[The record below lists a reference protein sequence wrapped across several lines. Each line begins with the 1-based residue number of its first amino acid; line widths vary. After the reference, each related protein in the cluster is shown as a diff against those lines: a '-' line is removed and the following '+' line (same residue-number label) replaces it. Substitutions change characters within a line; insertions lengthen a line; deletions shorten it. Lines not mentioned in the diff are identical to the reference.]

1 MQAVFLDYDR
11 ASSADL
17 DLTSLRRVLPELR
30 LYEGSNAAE
39 VAARLRDAEIVLVD
53 QTAIPRAA
61 LSAAPRL
68 RLISVA
74 GTGYDQV
81 DVTAAREFGIAVTH
95 VRGYC
100 TASVVQQV
108 WSLILSLT
116 QRLSAYREYA
126 TDGSW
131 VKLGA
136 ANVRALPIR
145 ELAGRTLGIVGWGDL
160 GSGVAKIAEA
170 FGMRILIANR
180 VGGAP
185 AAGRVS
191 LPDLLANADVLSLH
205 CPLTPQ
211 TRLLIGAREL
221 ALMKPDAVLINTA
234 RGGLIDGA
242 ALAAALRAGRL
253 AGAGIDVLPQEP
265 PVDGDPLL
273 DPLIPNLIVT
283 PHVAWA
289 ALESRQRSF
298 DEMAANIADFL
309 AGGRRGRV
317 V

>member
-1 MQAVFLDYDR
+1 MQAVFLDYDS
-11 ASSADL
+11 ASSTDL
-17 DLTSLRRVLPELR
+17 DLTSLKRVVPNLT
-30 LYEGSNAAE
+30 LYDGSNPRE
-39 VAARLRDAEIVLVD
+39 VALRLRDAAVVLVD
-53 QTAIPRAA
+53 QTAIPREA
-61 LSAAPRL
+61 LAAAPQL
-68 RLISVA
+68 RLISLA
-74 GTGYDQV
+74 GTGYDKV
-81 DVTAAREFGIAVTH
+81 DVVAAREFGIAVTH

-100 TASVVQQV
+100 TTSVVQQV

-131 VKLGA
+131 AKFGPV
-136 ANVRALPIR
+136 NVRAQPIR

-160 GSGVAKIAEA
+160 GSGVAKIGEA
-170 FGMRILIANR
+170 FGMQILVANR

-185 AAGRVS
+185 VAGRVP
-191 LPDLLANADVLSLH
+191 LDELLARADVLSLH
-205 CPLTPQ
+205 CPLTPA
-211 TRLLIGAREL
+211 TRLLIGTREL
-221 ALMKPDAVLINTA
+221 ALMKSDAVLINTA
-234 RGGLIDGA
+234 RGGLVDSA
-242 ALAAALRAGRL
+242 ALAAALRSGRL
-253 AGAGIDVLPQEP
+253 GGAGIDVLPQEP

-273 DPLIPNLIVT
+273 DPSIPNLIVT

>member
-1 MQAVFLDYDR
+1 MHAVFLDYDR

-17 DLTSLRRVLPELR
+17 DLTSLRRAVPELR

-39 VAARLRDAEIVLVD
+39 VALRLRDAEIVLVD
-53 QTAIPRAA
+53 QTAIPREA
-61 LSAAPRL
+61 LSAARRL
-68 RLISVA
+68 RLICVA
-74 GTGYDQV
+74 GTGYDQI

-100 TASVVQQV
+100 TASVVQQT

-116 QRLSAYREYA
+116 QRLFAYREYA

-131 VKLGA
+131 AKFGA
-136 ANVRALPIR
+136 ANVRALPLR

-160 GSGVAKIAEA
+160 GSGVAKIGEA
-170 FGMRILIANR
+170 FDMRILVANR

-185 AAGRVS
+185 AAERVS
-191 LPDLLANADVLSLH
+191 LGDLLASADVLSLH
-205 CPLTPQ
+205 CPLTPD
-211 TRLLIGAREL
+211 TRLLIGTREL

-234 RGGLIDGA
+234 RGGLVDSA

-253 AGAGIDVLPQEP
+253 GGAGIDVLPQEP

-273 DPLIPNLIVT
+273 DPSIPNLIVT

-289 ALESRQRSF
+289 ARESRQRSF
-298 DEMAANIADFL
+298 DEMAANITDFL

-317 V
+317 I

>member
-1 MQAVFLDYDR
+1 MPAVFLDYDR

-17 DLTSLRRVLPELR
+17 DLSSLRRVVPDLI
-30 LYEGSNAAE
+30 LYEGSSAVE
-39 VAARLRDAEIVLVD
+39 VIERLRGADIVLVD
-53 QTAIPRAA
+53 QTAIPREAIAA
-61 LSAAPRL
+61 ARRL
-68 RLISVA
+68 RLICVA
-74 GTGYDQV
+74 GTGYDKV
-81 DVTAAREFGIAVTH
+81 DTEAAREYGVAVTH

-126 TDGSW
+126 VDGSW
-131 VKLGA
+131 ARLGA

-160 GSGVAKIAEA
+160 GSGVAKIGEA
-170 FGMRILIANR
+170 FRMQILVANR
-180 VGGAP
+180 AGAAP
-185 AAGRVS
+185 VKGRVP
-191 LPDLLANADVLSLH
+191 LLDLLARADVLSLH
-205 CPLTPQ
+205 CPLTPD
-211 TRLLIGAREL
+211 TRLMIGEREL

-234 RGGLIDGA
+234 RGGLVDSA

-253 AGAGIDVLPQEP
+253 AGAGIDVLAQEP

-273 DPLIPNLIVT
+273 DPSIPNLIVT

-298 DEMAANIADFL
+298 DEMAANITDFL